1 MWQWLLTSLQNS
13 TPARTHS
20 ICWTNPNIVFQDT
33 NLAGSSVYGCHAMD
47 IGPGS
52 GEESI
57 TIHNLTGIKHVGALR
72 IEWDNIG
79 PGLVCNISMLVKYV
93 LWPLNPVFPR
103 EEGAKR
109 ILWMI
114 LIFNKIQDQ
123 GKPCWDNTWCRLLQ
137 QYWCQLWIHA
147 HRPSAKYLRAKVS
160 ANEQSWQP
168 HHRRTAFPNHT
179 TNNHHSLNKSLAPP
193 STLQMWWPMC
203 KFEHFPP
210 LPFVNEGKSFGN

>member
-57 TIHNLTGIKHVGALR
+57 TIHNLTGIKNVGALR

-123 GKPCWDNTWCRLLQ
+123 GKPCWDNTWPSSSTILMPVVNTCSPTQ
-137 QYWCQLWIHA
+137 CQI
-147 HRPSAKYLRAKVS
+147 PQSKSVCQRAIL
-160 ANEQSWQP
+160 
-168 HHRRTAFPNHT
+168 T
-179 TNNHHSLNKSLAPP
+179 TPPPQNNHHSLNKSLAPP
-193 STLQMWWPMC
+193 STLQMWWGMC
-203 KFEHFPP
+203 KFEHSPP